1 MTMKKRVFL
10 LALLFVG
17 FMNLVN
23 AQQGKWAG
31 TVKYQLSWTGEIP
44 EGVQLPTEWE
54 TKVFENKTKTMSFSW
69 AMMLGLPATELT
81 DAAKKTITYTFD
93 FSMIPVDEL
102 NGKWFIKKKIAD
114 SDFAEISYKE
124 TGNTKEM
131 AGKKVKE
138 IICTSKDKD
147 GADVTETI
155 WACDEIGPMMDLM
168 YYPGLKAMPFE
179 FKIDLNDKISCQF
192 TVSELTEGKVKN
204 TELIM
209 EAGYDELTEDEFL
222 EKLKSVSGGEE
233 SGDEDF

>member
-44 EGVQLPTEWE
+44 EGAQLPTEWE

-102 NGKWFIKKKIAD
+102 NGKWFIKKKITDA
-114 SDFAEISYKE
+114 DFAEISYKE

-179 FKIDLNDKISCQF
+179 FKIDLDDKISCQF

>member
-10 LALLFVG
+10 LALLFVS

-31 TVKYQLSWTGEIP
+31 TVKYQLSWTGDIL
-44 EGVQLPTEWE
+44 EGAQLPTEWE
-54 TKVFENKTKTMSFSW
+54 TKVFENKTKTMSFTW

-81 DAAKKTITYTFD
+81 DAVKKTITYTFD
-93 FSMIPVDEL
+93 LSMIPIDEL
-102 NGKWFIKKKIAD
+102 NGKWFIRKKIAD
-114 SDFAEISYKE
+114 ADFADISYKE
-124 TGNTKEM
+124 TGNTKEI

-155 WACDEIGPMMDLM
+155 WACDEIGPMTDLM

-179 FKIDLNDKISCQF
+179 FSIDLNDKISCQF
-192 TVSELTEGKVKN
+192 KVSELIEGKVKN

-209 EAGYDELTEDEFL
+209 EAGYEELTEEEFL
-222 EKLKSVSGGEE
+222 EKLKSVSGEE
-233 SGDEDF
+233 GSGDEDF

>member
-44 EGVQLPTEWE
+44 EGAQLPTEWE

-81 DAAKKTITYTFD
+81 DAAKKTITYTLD

-102 NGKWFIKKKIAD
+102 NGKWFIKKKITDA
-114 SDFAEISYKE
+114 DFAEISYKE

-192 TVSELTEGKVKN
+192 TVSGLTEGKVKN

>member
-10 LALLFVG
+10 LALLCVG

-44 EGVQLPTEWE
+44 EGAQLPTEWE

-102 NGKWFIKKKIAD
+102 NGKWFIKKKITDA
-114 SDFAEISYKE
+114 DFAEISYKE

-192 TVSELTEGKVKN
+192 KVSELTEGKVKN

>member
-44 EGVQLPTEWE
+44 EGAQLPTEWE

-69 AMMLGLPATELT
+69 AMMAGLPATELT

-102 NGKWFIKKKIAD
+102 NGKWFIKKKITDA
-114 SDFAEISYKE
+114 DFAEISYKE

-192 TVSELTEGKVKN
+192 TVSGLTEGKVKN

-222 EKLKSVSGGEE
+222 EKLKSVSGGEGSE
-233 SGDEDF
+233 DEDF

>member
-44 EGVQLPTEWE
+44 EGAQLPTEWE

-102 NGKWFIKKKIAD
+102 NGKWFIKKKITDA
-114 SDFAEISYKE
+114 DFAEIFYKE

-179 FKIDLNDKISCQF
+179 FKIDLDDKISCQF

>member
-44 EGVQLPTEWE
+44 EGAQLPTEWE

-102 NGKWFIKKKIAD
+102 NGKWFIKKKITDA
-114 SDFAEISYKE
+114 DFAEISYKE

-192 TVSELTEGKVKN
+192 TVSGLTEGKVKN

-209 EAGYDELTEDEFL
+209 EAGYDELTEEEFL

>member
-44 EGVQLPTEWE
+44 KGVQLPTEWE

-69 AMMLGLPATELT
+69 AMMSGLPATELT

-102 NGKWFIKKKIAD
+102 NGKWFIKKKITDA
-114 SDFAEISYKE
+114 DFAEISYKE

-179 FKIDLNDKISCQF
+179 FKIDLDDKISCQF

>member
-44 EGVQLPTEWE
+44 EGAQLPTEWE

-102 NGKWFIKKKIAD
+102 NGKWFIKKKITDA
-114 SDFAEISYKE
+114 DFAEISYKE

-192 TVSELTEGKVKN
+192 TVSGLTEGKVKN

-222 EKLKSVSGGEE
+222 EKLKSVSGGEGSE
-233 SGDEDF
+233 DEDF

>member
-31 TVKYQLSWTGEIP
+31 TVKYQLSWTGDIP
-44 EGVQLPTEWE
+44 EGAQLPTEWE

-102 NGKWFIKKKIAD
+102 NGKWFIKRKITDA
-114 SDFAEISYKE
+114 DFAEISYKE

-179 FKIDLNDKISCQF
+179 FKIDLDDKISCQF

-222 EKLKSVSGGEE
+222 EKLKSVSGGEGSE
-233 SGDEDF
+233 DEDF

>member
-44 EGVQLPTEWE
+44 KGVQLPTEWE

-69 AMMLGLPATELT
+69 AMMSGLPATELT

-102 NGKWFIKKKIAD
+102 NGKWFIKKKITDA
-114 SDFAEISYKE
+114 DFAEISYKE

-168 YYPGLKAMPFE
+168 YYPSLKAMPFE
-179 FKIDLNDKISCQF
+179 FKIDLDDKISCQF

>member
-44 EGVQLPTEWE
+44 EGAQLPTEWE

-102 NGKWFIKKKIAD
+102 NGKWFIKKKITDA
-114 SDFAEISYKE
+114 DFAEISYKE

-192 TVSELTEGKVKN
+192 TVSGLTEGKVKN

>member
-44 EGVQLPTEWE
+44 EGAQLPTEWE

-102 NGKWFIKKKIAD
+102 NGKWFIKKKITDA
-114 SDFAEISYKE
+114 DFAEISYKE

-138 IICTSKDKD
+138 ILCTSKDKD

-192 TVSELTEGKVKN
+192 TVSGLTEGKVKN

>member
-44 EGVQLPTEWE
+44 EGAQLPTEWE

-102 NGKWFIKKKIAD
+102 NGKWFIKKKITDA
-114 SDFAEISYKE
+114 DFAEISYKE

-179 FKIDLNDKISCQF
+179 FKIDLDDKISCQF

-209 EAGYDELTEDEFL
+209 EAGYDELTEEEFL

>member
-44 EGVQLPTEWE
+44 EGAQLPTEWE

-102 NGKWFIKKKIAD
+102 NGKWFIKKKITDA
-114 SDFAEISYKE
+114 DFAEISYKE

-138 IICTSKDKD
+138 ILCTSKDKD

-192 TVSELTEGKVKN
+192 TVSGLTEGKVKN

-222 EKLKSVSGGEE
+222 EKLKSVSGGEGSE
-233 SGDEDF
+233 DEDF

>member
-17 FMNLVN
+17 FMNLGN

-44 EGVQLPTEWE
+44 EGAQLPTEWE

-102 NGKWFIKKKIAD
+102 NGKWFIKKKITDA
-114 SDFAEISYKE
+114 DFAEISYKE

-192 TVSELTEGKVKN
+192 TVSGLTEGKVKN

-222 EKLKSVSGGEE
+222 EKLKSVSGGEGSE
-233 SGDEDF
+233 DEDF

>member
-44 EGVQLPTEWE
+44 EGAQLPTEWE

-102 NGKWFIKKKIAD
+102 NGKWFIKKKITDA
-114 SDFAEISYKE
+114 DFAEISYKE
-124 TGNTKEM
+124 TGNMKEM

-192 TVSELTEGKVKN
+192 TVSGLTEGKVKN

-222 EKLKSVSGGEE
+222 EKLKSVSGGEGSE
-233 SGDEDF
+233 DEDF

>member
-1 MTMKKRVFL
+1 MTMKKHVFL

-44 EGVQLPTEWE
+44 EGAQLPTEWE

-102 NGKWFIKKKIAD
+102 NGKWFIKKKITDA
-114 SDFAEISYKE
+114 DFAEISYKE

-192 TVSELTEGKVKN
+192 TVSGLTEGKVKN

>member
-44 EGVQLPTEWE
+44 EGAQLPTEWE

-102 NGKWFIKKKIAD
+102 NGKWFIKKKITDA
-114 SDFAEISYKE
+114 DFAEISYKE

-222 EKLKSVSGGEE
+222 EKLKSVSGGEGSE
-233 SGDEDF
+233 DEDF

>member
-44 EGVQLPTEWE
+44 EGAQLPTEWE

-69 AMMLGLPATELT
+69 AMMSGLPATELT

-102 NGKWFIKKKIAD
+102 NGKWFIKKKITDA
-114 SDFAEISYKE
+114 DFAEISYKE

-192 TVSELTEGKVKN
+192 TVSGLTEGKVKN

>member
-44 EGVQLPTEWE
+44 EGAQLPTEWE

-102 NGKWFIKKKIAD
+102 NGKWFIKKKITDA
-114 SDFAEISYKE
+114 DFAEISYKE

-179 FKIDLNDKISCQF
+179 FKIDLDDKISCQF
-192 TVSELTEGKVKN
+192 TVSGLTEGKVKN

-222 EKLKSVSGGEE
+222 EKLKSVSGGEGSE
-233 SGDEDF
+233 DEDF

>member
-1 MTMKKRVFL
+1 MKKQVFWL
-10 LALLFVG
+10 TFLFVS
-17 FMNLVN
+17 FVAFQAN

-31 TVKYQLSWTGEIP
+31 TVKYQLSWTGDLP

-54 TKVFENKTKTMSFSW
+54 TKVFENKTKSMAFTW

-81 DAAKKTITYTFD
+81 DAAKKTITATFD
-93 FSMIPVDEL
+93 FSMIPVEEL
-102 NGKWFIKKKIAD
+102 NGKWFIRKKFTDA
-114 SDFAEISYKE
+114 DFADVSYKE
-124 TGNTKEM
+124 TGNTKEI

-147 GADVTETI
+147 GADVTETF
-155 WACDEIGPMMDLM
+155 WACDEIGPVMDLT

-179 FKIDLNDKISCQF
+179 FSVELTDKITCQF
-192 TVSELTEGKVKN
+192 KVSELTEGKVKN

-209 EAGYDELTEDEFL
+209 EAGYDELTEEEFF
-222 EKLKSVSGGEE
+222 EKFKSVSGEDA

>member
-10 LALLFVG
+10 LALLFVS

-31 TVKYQLSWTGEIP
+31 TVKYQLSWTGDIP
-44 EGVQLPTEWE
+44 EGAQLPTEWE
-54 TKVFENKTKTMSFSW
+54 TKVFENKTKTMSFTW

-81 DAAKKTITYTFD
+81 DAVKKTITYTFD
-93 FSMIPVDEL
+93 LSMIPIDEL
-102 NGKWFIKKKIAD
+102 NGKWFIRKKIAD
-114 SDFAEISYKE
+114 ADFADISYKE
-124 TGNTKEM
+124 TGNTKEI

-155 WACDEIGPMMDLM
+155 WACDEIGPMTDLM
-168 YYPGLKAMPFE
+168 YCPGLKAMPFE
-179 FKIDLNDKISCQF
+179 FSIDLNDKISCQF
-192 TVSELTEGKVKN
+192 KVSELIEGKVKN

-209 EAGYDELTEDEFL
+209 EAGYEELTEEEFL
-222 EKLKSVSGGEE
+222 EKLKSVSGEE
-233 SGDEDF
+233 GSGDEDF

>member
-44 EGVQLPTEWE
+44 EGAQLPTEWE

-69 AMMLGLPATELT
+69 AMMLGLPATELA

-102 NGKWFIKKKIAD
+102 NGKWFIKKKITD
-114 SDFAEISYKE
+114 TDFAEISYKE

-192 TVSELTEGKVKN
+192 TVSGLTEGKVKN

-222 EKLKSVSGGEE
+222 EKLKSVSGGEGSE
-233 SGDEDF
+233 DEDF

>member
-44 EGVQLPTEWE
+44 KGVQLPTEWE

-81 DAAKKTITYTFD
+81 DAAKKTITYTCD

-102 NGKWFIKKKIAD
+102 NGKWFIKKKITDA
-114 SDFAEISYKE
+114 DFAEISYKE

-179 FKIDLNDKISCQF
+179 FKIDLDDKISCQF

-209 EAGYDELTEDEFL
+209 EAGYDELTEEEFL

>member
-44 EGVQLPTEWE
+44 KGVQLPTEWE

-81 DAAKKTITYTFD
+81 DATKKTITYTCD

-102 NGKWFIKKKIAD
+102 NGKWFIKKKITDA
-114 SDFAEISYKE
+114 DFAEISYKE

-179 FKIDLNDKISCQF
+179 FKIDLDDKISCQF

-209 EAGYDELTEDEFL
+209 EAGYDELTEEEFL